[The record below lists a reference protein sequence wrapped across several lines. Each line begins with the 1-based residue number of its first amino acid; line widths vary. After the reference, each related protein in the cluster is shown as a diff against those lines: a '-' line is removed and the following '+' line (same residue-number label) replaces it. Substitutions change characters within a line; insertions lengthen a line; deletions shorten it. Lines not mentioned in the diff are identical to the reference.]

1 VPAVRLLA
9 ILALAALAS
18 PALAAPRSP
27 AVAKGVH
34 LYEYGDY
41 ESATQVLVSA
51 LAGGIPEQE
60 DRTAARTY
68 LAAAL
73 YAQNDAGRSR
83 KVLRSLLAEDRGA
96 VAEATA
102 FPPRFVEL
110 FDETR
115 RELGIPAPGLAKT
128 PPKLTLDGPPKDRA
142 SLGVTLVPFGVG
154 QFAEGSPGKG
164 AVFLGGELLAFG
176 TFAVSLSAFEA
187 KKVDGSFLGGGTF
200 DDPAGARRLQTIYL
214 VSFWSG
220 VAIAAVGVADA
231 VLNR

>member
-1 VPAVRLLA
+1 MPAARLLA
-9 ILALAALAS
+9 IVVLAAAAS
-18 PALAAPRSP
+18 PVLAAPRAES
-27 AVAKGVH
+27 VAKGVH

-51 LAGGIPEQE
+51 LAAGLAGQE
-60 DRTAARTY
+60 DRTTARTY

-73 YAQNDAGRSR
+73 YAQNDATRAR
-83 KVLRSLLAEDRGA
+83 KVLRSLLAEDRTA

-115 RELGIPAPGLAKT
+115 RELGIPPPGAGK
-128 PPKLTLDGPPKDRA
+128 PPPRLTLDGPPKERA

-164 AVFLGGELLAFG
+164 AVFLGGELVAFG

-187 KKVDGSFLGGGTF
+187 KKVDGPFLGGGTF

-220 VAIAAVGVADA
+220 VAIAAIGVADA
-231 VLNR
+231 VINR